1 MNEILLPVLIVAGI
15 GLLCG
20 LGLAIAS
27 IVMAVPKDEKAEAIE
42 EILPGA
48 NCGACGYNTCREKA
62 IAIIQNKAEVAMCI
76 PYMRA
81 KQESYSNKV
90 FNAMPGL
97 LVTVDYNL
105 KIIQMN
111 EAASKLFNMPKKRR
125 LIGKPVSEIMD
136 DYSLASILAFERN
149 LMQDE
154 IYLEDQKCYLDRV
167 MTNDKENKIDS
178 LHYEGYYKGAEA

>member
-1 MNEILLPVLIVAGI
+1 MISKISTHLKKTIIILIVP
-15 GLLCG
+15 
-20 LGLAIAS
+20 S
-27 IVMAVPKDEKAEAIE
+27 VSTSV
-42 EILPGA
+42 
-48 NCGACGYNTCREKA
+48 
-62 IAIIQNKAEVAMCI
+62 V
-76 PYMRA
+76 
-81 KQESYSNKV
+81 
-90 FNAMPGL
+90 
-97 LVTVDYNL
+97 NL

-167 MTNDKENKIDS
+167 MTNDKEMPHCV
-178 LHYEGYYKGAEA
+178 LL